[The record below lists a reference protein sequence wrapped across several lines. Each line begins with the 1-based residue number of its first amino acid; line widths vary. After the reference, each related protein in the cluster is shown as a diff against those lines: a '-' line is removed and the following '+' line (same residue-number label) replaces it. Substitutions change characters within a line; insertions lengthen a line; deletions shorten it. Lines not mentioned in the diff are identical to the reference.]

1 MSNTFLGN
9 QRKVSPSLISNF
21 KSLIL
26 GLFCYFNTNSI
37 KCTLPLKCCRFHD
50 VLHLWRL
57 GLSFC
62 TRVLNIW
69 KPILRCQ
76 WPHPSMFFPH
86 MMSSPDPVRMTT
98 LFRVWRIIDLGYPV
112 KAYFK
117 NHTRAIKLPV
127 PKIPTFQPVYK
138 KMPPWQN
145 GRYPVSESKS
155 SIAAVWFLFVIQ
167 PTTYRD
173 STGYSTQP

>member
-1 MSNTFLGN
+1 MHIAIKML
-9 QRKVSPSLISNF
+9 QISWCAALVKTWTIILHPGF
-21 KSLIL
+21 K
-26 GLFCYFNTNSI
+26 Y
-37 KCTLPLKCCRFHD
+37 LK
-50 VLHLWRL
+50 
-57 GLSFC
+57 
-62 TRVLNIW
+62 TY
-69 KPILRCQ
+69 PQ
-76 WPHPSMFFPH
+76 MPMAPHPSMFFPH